1 MGAKEKAA
9 VRNNQQD
16 LGSSKDERD
25 PELAQAEAD
34 VARTRERVALSV
46 LALRDEM
53 ARRVDW
59 REWVRSKPGMF
70 LTGALVLG
78 FIWGYRR

>member
-1 MGAKEKAA
+1 

-16 LGSSKDERD
+16 LEGTSKDERD

-34 VARTRERVALSV
+34 VARTRERVAMSV
-46 LALRDEM
+46 MALRDEM
-53 ARRVDW
+53 ARRADW
-59 REWVRSKPGMF
+59 REWVRSKPAVF
-70 LTGALVLG
+70 ITGALVLG